1 MGCGEVGKITSVQR
15 VGEKRKLET
24 DRGIPWDSFLEKG
37 KWVKGREAWG
47 SMGTVWEALYSPL

>member
-24 DRGIPWDSFLEKG
+24 GEYYGIPF
-37 KWVKGREAWG
+37 
-47 SMGTVWEALYSPL
+47 